1 MEQPSSKV
9 SFNMRQASANLN
21 APAYL
26 IRRFCR
32 AGLVPHLKH
41 SRAGRLL
48 FTSAQIEW
56 LRTLLGL
63 YNTGMK
69 ILELKKYVRLCRTGH
84 KTVPERKALLETQK
98 RQLWQQ
104 LEDIQAGINFIERK
118 VEIFD
123 QIITGQIETPKEW
136 I

>member
-1 MEQPSSKV
+1 MKV
-9 SFNMRQASANLN
+9 DEFNISQAAQILGTGTR
-21 APAYL
+21 L
-26 IRRFCR
+26 IRRFCSS
-32 AGLVPHLKH
+32 GLVPNVKH
-41 SRAGRLL
+41 RAAGRRV
-48 FTSAQIEW
+48 FTSAQIDW

-69 ILELKKYVRLCRTGH
+69 IPELKKYVRLCRTGH